1 MKNLT
6 KENVV
11 DVLCNLIGTIVNIDG
26 ELISVKSEYTDKP
39 IIFSNSEILEVYEKC
54 NSSILTEELSFSTK
68 NSFEITIKDVNSN
81 LSFRNSRELFSV
93 EDIENKINYK
103 IDFPSF
109 EFILIQIDHLMEY
122 EDYERLLNLQLPRM
136 LLRRR
141 LDEIEDKEIGIYTFF
156 KNTFFRNQTIQI
168 KSEKERS
175 ISEFNELVSSYV
187 FQISYNYNTVL
198 VPQKNIQDLFK
209 RRGVL
214 SRQRNKFSEI
224 EKEFDPPRRK
234 YIGELINYYQMAMS
248 SESPYLEFISY
259 YHVLEFFF
267 DTVFN
272 DELVNKI
279 REKITLPTF
288 SYKRKKDI
296 LDLVKDIS
304 KLTSVGNDGI
314 IHNELNALTLTLKK
328 YIDITNL
335 RNEIE
340 EQDKKYILY
349 LKTEKVLFS
358 DGDVVNLENNDFD
371 CVCKELAKRIYKTRN
386 ALVHSKEL
394 ESSKYKPFHDD
405 KILLKEMLLLRLL
418 AEQVIIK
425 TSQIL

>member
-1 MKNLT
+1 M
-6 KENVV
+6 
-11 DVLCNLIGTIVNIDG
+11 
-26 ELISVKSEYTDKP
+26 
-39 IIFSNSEILEVYEKC
+39 
-54 NSSILTEELSFSTK
+54 
-68 NSFEITIKDVNSN
+68 
-81 LSFRNSRELFSV
+81 
-93 EDIENKINYK
+93 
-103 IDFPSF
+103 
-109 EFILIQIDHLMEY
+109 
-122 EDYERLLNLQLPRM
+122 
-136 LLRRR
+136 
-141 LDEIEDKEIGIYTFF
+141 
-156 KNTFFRNQTIQI
+156 
-168 KSEKERS
+168 
-175 ISEFNELVSSYV
+175 
-187 FQISYNYNTVL
+187 
-198 VPQKNIQDLFK
+198 
-209 RRGVL
+209 
-214 SRQRNKFSEI
+214 
-224 EKEFDPPRRK
+224 
-234 YIGELINYYQMAMS
+234 
-248 SESPYLEFISY
+248 
-259 YHVLEFFF
+259 LEFFF

>member
-1 MKNLT
+1 MKNLNQ
-6 KENVV
+6 ENVI
-11 DVLCNLIGTIVNIDG
+11 DILCELIGEVINSEDD
-26 ELISVKSEYTDKP
+26 LIQLKPEYTDK
-39 IIFSNSEILEVYEKC
+39 IVNINISEVLKTYEKC
-54 NSSILTEELSFSTK
+54 SFTIQTDELLLATK
-68 NSFEITIKDVNSN
+68 NSYEIVIKDVNSN
-81 LSFRNSRELFSV
+81 FIFRNSKELFSV

-109 EFILIQIDHLMEY
+109 EFILIQIDHLMDF
-122 EDYERLLNLQLPRM
+122 EDYKRLISLQIPRM
-136 LLRRR
+136 ILRRR
-141 LDEIEDKEIGIYTFF
+141 VEEIADKEIDIYTFF
-156 KNTFFRNQTIQI
+156 KNSFFRNQTIQI
-168 KSEKERS
+168 KSEKERN

-209 RRGVL
+209 RRGML
-214 SRQRNKFSEI
+214 SRQRNRFSEI

-234 YIGELINYYQMAMS
+234 YISELVNYYQMAMA
-248 SESPYLEFISY
+248 SESPFLEYISY
-259 YHVLEFFF
+259 YHIIEFFF

-272 DELVNKI
+272 DELVTKI

-296 LDLVKDIS
+296 LDLVKFIS
-304 KLTSVGNDGI
+304 KLSNVGNDGI

-328 YIDITNL
+328 YIDITDL

-340 EQDKKYILY
+340 NQDKNYVNY
-349 LKTEKVLFS
+349 LKKEKVLFS
-358 DGDVVNLENNDFD
+358 NGDVVNLENNDFD
-371 CVCKELAKRIYKTRN
+371 CVYKELAKRIYNTRN

-405 KILLKEMLLLRLL
+405 KILLKEMLLLRLI
-418 AEQVIIK
+418 AEQLIIK